1 MPGPTT
7 LSQAEIDQYSIQYF
21 VQSGL
26 DSLGWTTVQVI
37 QVMEGWPVYED
48 LVTPGVYVLCENSDL
63 AGLELG
69 SHGKS
74 RTAFF
79 YIYGENDAQRT
90 RLADTIQDMVR
101 DIIPIYNFTDGNETS
116 AELSSSQSFETE
128 SVGWEKIP
136 STTSDPKNQKWRAVV
151 TARLS
156 RDVA

>member
-7 LSQAEIDQYSIQYF
+7 LSQAEIDSYSIQFY

-26 DSLGWTTVQVI
+26 DALGWSTVQVN
-37 QVMEGWPVYED
+37 QVLNGWPVYEELNVPSV
-48 LVTPGVYVLCENSDL
+48 LVLVGDSDL
-63 AGLELG
+63 AGWELG

-79 YIYGENDAQRT
+79 YVFGENDAQRT

-101 DIIPIYNFTDGNETS
+101 DILPIYNFATGNETS
-116 AELSSSQSFETE
+116 PAIADYFETD

-136 STTSDPKNQKWRAVV
+136 STTSDPIKERWRAIV
-151 TARLS
+151 TARLR

>member
-1 MPGPTT
+1 MPGPTE
-7 LSQAEIDQYSIQYF
+7 LSQAEIDSYSIQLY

-26 DSLGWTTVQVI
+26 DALGWSTVQVL
-37 QVMEGWPVYED
+37 QAMEGWPVYEE
-48 LVTPGVYVLCENSDL
+48 LVTPSVYVICEASDL

-79 YIYGENDAQRT
+79 YIHGQNDAQRT

-101 DIIPIYNFTDGNETS
+101 DIIPIYNFTDGNEADPTID
-116 AELSSSQSFETE
+116 QFFETE

-151 TARLS
+151 TAVLN